1 MASHTPWLNPG
12 RTDCLLG
19 FYWRR
24 VGAVFNGGVGML
36 NRKNQPATY
45 SNFLAQRHYDF
56 ELAEK
61 KQRRQRANERFML
74 TVLALTALFILV
86 KLAGL

>member
-1 MASHTPWLNPG
+1 
-12 RTDCLLG
+12 
-19 FYWRR
+19 
-24 VGAVFNGGVGML
+24 ML

-45 SNFLAQRHYDF
+45 SNFLTQRHYDF

-61 KQRRQRANERFML
+61 KHRRQRANERFLL

>member
-12 RTDCLLG
+12 RSDCLLG

-24 VGAVFNGGVGML
+24 VGAVFDGGVGML

-45 SNFLAQRHYDF
+45 SNFMAQRHNDF
-56 ELAEK
+56 ELALK
-61 KQRRQRANERFML
+61 KHQRQRANERFML
-74 TVLALTALFILV
+74 TVVALTTLFILV